1 MLIPHFLCG
10 GRQKPSKAS
19 EESTSKTLTTLM
31 VKQHAGRC
39 KAHTDRTYSW
49 KKAYSRA
56 QTAQLVENNDKT
68 PEMVTQRS
76 IFLTTRQNNWNEK
89 YPTPQRGG
97 GPAVGLLRVCA
108 WWWVFLLRSSNALCK
123 SWLGRKPR
131 CDIWGILLSHAPE
144 SGARGVSTWRI
155 IMSEGRRIASFFF
168 WGRTKPEKKWIE
180 VAHCAPPLSLLELV
194 VSAVGLL
201 TA

>member
-1 MLIPHFLCG
+1 MRREAKAVKGLRGVNLEDPYDAYGQTTC
-10 GRQKPSKAS
+10 RQ
-19 EESTSKTLTTLM
+19 M
-31 VKQHAGRC
+31 QG
-39 KAHTDRTYSW
+39 
-49 KKAYSRA
+49 AYRPNILRA

-97 GPAVGLLRVCA
+97 RPAVGLLRVCA

-123 SWLGRKPR
+123 SWLGRKLR
-131 CDIWGILLSHAPE
+131 CGMWGILLSYAPE